1 MQSAETVLDVLR
13 ERGGRGLPCEELYR
27 QLFNP
32 HLYLLAYGRLY
43 SNHGAM
49 TPGADGETVDG
60 MSLAR
65 IGRVIDALRHERY
78 RFQPVKR
85 VYIPKKSGKLR
96 PLGLPSWSDK
106 LVGEV
111 IRLLLEAYYE
121 PRFSGRSHGFRPG
134 RGCHTALS
142 EVAAK
147 WTGTAW
153 FIEGDIS
160 DCFGSLDHSVMLSI
174 LAENIHDNRFLRLIR
189 QMLQAG
195 YLEDWEWNA
204 TLSGCPQGGVVS
216 PVLSNIYLDRLDK
229 FAETVL
235 IPEYTRGGF
244 RKDNPEYGRVR
255 MAAGRAHRRGDRQT
269 ASALRKRLR
278 GLPSGDPRDPG
289 FRRLHYTR
297 YADDH
302 LLGFAGPRAEAEQI
316 KDRLAAFLRDDL
328 KLELSPE
335 KTLITHARTGAARFL
350 GYEITTQHSRCRR
363 KVNGVIGLRVPG
375 QVIKAKCAPYSKLGK
390 PERRTELI
398 NCDDLTI
405 ISTYGAEYRGLVQ
418 YYLLAGDVWRLKRL
432 RWAAET
438 SMLKTLAAKHESS
451 VTKMARKYK
460 ATIVT
465 PHGPRTCFQATVER
479 AGKKP
484 LVARFGGIPLKRQKK
499 AVIEDRLPA
508 PPASRK
514 ELITRLRAGW
524 CELCEQRGQVEV
536 HQIRKLADLAGNRLP
551 QPEWAQLMARR
562 RRKTLVV
569 CPDCHQRV
577 HTTAA
582 RRDPH
587 ALVTGEPDDRKRSR
601 PVRAG
606 GRRKRTR
613 PAGTS
618 PAAYRYPAP

>member
-1 MQSAETVLDVLR
+1 
-13 ERGGRGLPCEELYR
+13 
-27 QLFNP
+27 
-32 HLYLLAYGRLY
+32 
-43 SNHGAM
+43 
-49 TPGADGETVDG
+49 
-60 MSLAR
+60 
-65 IGRVIDALRHERY
+65 
-78 RFQPVKR
+78 
-85 VYIPKKSGKLR
+85 
-96 PLGLPSWSDK
+96 
-106 LVGEV
+106 
-111 IRLLLEAYYE
+111 
-121 PRFSGRSHGFRPG
+121 
-134 RGCHTALS
+134 
-142 EVAAK
+142 
-147 WTGTAW
+147 
-153 FIEGDIS
+153 
-160 DCFGSLDHSVMLSI
+160 
-174 LAENIHDNRFLRLIR
+174 
-189 QMLQAG
+189 
-195 YLEDWEWNA
+195 
-204 TLSGCPQGGVVS
+204 
-216 PVLSNIYLDRLDK
+216 
-229 FAETVL
+229 
-235 IPEYTRGGF
+235 
-244 RKDNPEYGRVR
+244 

-569 CPDCHQRV
+569 CPDCHQRI
-577 HTTAA
+577 HT
-582 RRDPH
+582 RH
-587 ALVTGEPDDRKRSR
+587 
-601 PVRAG
+601 
-606 GRRKRTR
+606 
-613 PAGTS
+613 
-618 PAAYRYPAP
+618 PAATLTQ